1 MTYCDNIRKMI
12 GNSPLIIVRP
22 SVLIVNQVGEILLY
36 RYIGDNWMIPGG
48 ILQLNESVEECI
60 HRNIFQ
66 DIGLK
71 LKKLSIFGV
80 YSGNK
85 LINRVEETGDE
96 YHNVAIGYLCT
107 EYEGEIN
114 PDQNQVI
121 EAKFFNLKH
130 LPKEMDS
137 FIRNKLVELRS
148 QFEKEILK

>member
-1 MTYCDNIRKMI
+1 MI

-66 DIGLK
+66 DIRLK
-71 LKKLSIFGV
+71 LKKLSILGV
-80 YSGNK
+80 YSGNE

-121 EAKFFNLKH
+121 ETKFFNVKH